1 MSYCRSEGVSART
14 LRSMT
19 IVSRIRV
26 TWSGTPVVG
35 PGVSTFY
42 LESSVTAGW
51 PAALVTL
58 YTSLKN
64 YVPTGVSWT
73 IPNTVDL
80 LDEATGELT
89 GSNTPG
95 GGGTV
100 LSSGGAVD
108 YKPGVGGR
116 LRWGTDGIVGG
127 RRVVG
132 TTFLVPMTSQETP
145 NGVIQGGTVAAIN
158 TAMGVYQATSGIT
171 PAVYSRPR
179 PAGVRN
185 GVPVAA
191 RSGSIHDITSHSVPV
206 GITWLRSRRT

>member
-1 MSYCRSEGVSART
+1 MSFCRSQGVSAST
-14 LRSMT
+14 LGGMT
-19 IVSRIRV
+19 AVARIRV
-26 TWSGTPVVG
+26 VWSGTPVVG

-42 LESSVTAGW
+42 LESSVSAGW

-58 YTSLKN
+58 YTALKN
-64 YVPTGVSWT
+64 YVPTGVTWT
-73 IPNTVDL
+73 IPNTVDI

-95 GGGTV
+95 GGGSV

-145 NGVIQGGTVAAIN
+145 NGVIQGTTVNNIN
-158 TAMGVYQATSGIT
+158 TAMGVYQSTAGIS

-179 PAGVRN
+179 AASTVGGVVVPAR
-185 GVPVAA
+185 A
-191 RSGSIHDITSHSVPV
+191 GSIHPITSHSVPV
-206 GITWLRSRRT
+206 GISWLRSRRT

>member
-1 MSYCRSEGVSART
+1 MSFRRSERVSGRT
-14 LRSMT
+14 LGGMT
-19 IVSRIRV
+19 AVSRIRV

-51 PAALVTL
+51 PAALVAL
-58 YTSLKN
+58 YTALKN

-73 IPNTVDL
+73 IPNVVDI

-158 TAMGVYQATSGIT
+158 TAMGTYQSTSGIS

-179 PAGVRN
+179 AASVRN

-191 RSGSIHDITSHSVPV
+191 RAGSIHGITSHNVPS

>member
-1 MSYCRSEGVSART
+1 MSFRRSERVSGRT
-14 LRSMT
+14 LGGMPS
-19 IVSRIRV
+19 ISRIRV
-26 TWSGTPVVG
+26 AWSGTPVVG

-42 LESSVTAGW
+42 LQSSVTAGW
-51 PAALVTL
+51 PAALVTFF
-58 YTSLKN
+58 TALKN
-64 YVPTGVSWT
+64 YVPTGVTWT
-73 IPNTVDL
+73 IPGVADI

-95 GGGTV
+95 GGGSV

-116 LRWGTDGIVGG
+116 VRWGSDGVVGG

-145 NGVIQGGTVAAIN
+145 NGVIQGTTVANITTAGN
-158 TAMGVYQATSGIT
+158 TYRSTAGIS
-171 PAVYSRPR
+171 PAVYTRPR
-179 PAGVRN
+179 PARTVGGV
-185 GVPVAA
+185 VMPA
-191 RSGSIHDITSHSVPV
+191 RVGSSHLITSVSVPS